1 MKEASKSN
9 RYRGKDFTQKYLRGR
24 VIDIGC
30 GDDPVCPTAEPFDLA
45 EGDANNVAALRQRES
60 YDTVYSSHCLEH
72 MREAPRAIASWWELV
87 KPGGH
92 LIVVVPHE
100 DLYEQGHWPS
110 LYNGDHKAT
119 FRLDQKD
126 SWSPVS
132 YDLRKLGESLP
143 GAQVVSAEIQDRGYN
158 HSMKSFRRRN
168 IARVQ
173 GKVFRFAAR
182 VRRFGR
188 FGEFLIYGANKAAFL
203 LGAPVDQTLGGA
215 LAQIEIVI
223 RKKP

>member
-9 RYRGKDFTQKYLRGR
+9 RYRKKEFAAKYLFGR

-45 EGDANNVAALRQRES
+45 EGDANNVAALRPRNS

-72 MREAPRAIASWWELV
+72 MKDAPKALASWWELV

-92 LIVVVPHE
+92 LIAVVPHE

-119 FRLDQKD
+119 FRLDQEK

-132 YDLRKLGESLP
+132 YDLRKLGASLP
-143 GAQVVSAEIQDRGYN
+143 CGEVVSAKIQDHGYDY
-158 HSMKSFRRRN
+158 SMKSFRRRN
-168 IARVQ
+168 IPRVQ

-182 VRRFGR
+182 VRKYGKL
-188 FGEFLIYGANKAAFL
+188 GDFLIYLANKAAYWV
-203 LGAPVDQTLGGA
+203 GAPVDQTLGGA
-215 LAQIEIVI
+215 LAQIEIIV
-223 RKKP
+223 RKKA